1 MDVRYSIDLTDA
13 EWSVMECLWERSPLT
28 AREAAEALERRTG
41 WKRSTTLTLL
51 RRLEQKGAVSYTGE
65 GKNHL
70 YAPLIRREDA
80 CRRETQALLD
90 RLYEGSVAL
99 MVSTMTK
106 KQPLSKAEIE
116 ELYALLKHAEEEER

>member
-1 MDVRYSIDLTDA
+1 MDGMQSIDLTDA

-28 AREAAEALERRTG
+28 AREAAAALERKTG

-70 YAPLIRREDA
+70 YAPRIRREDA
-80 CRRETQALLD
+80 CRRETRALLD
-90 RLYEGSVAL
+90 RLYDGSVSL
-99 MVSTMTK
+99 MVSTLTQ
-106 KQPLSKAEIE
+106 KQPLSRAEIDA
-116 ELYALLKHAEEEER
+116 LYALLKQAEEGEQ

>member
-1 MDVRYSIDLTDA
+1 
-13 EWSVMECLWERSPLT
+13 MECLWEKHPLT
-28 AREAAEALERRTG
+28 ARETAEALERKTG

-80 CRRETQALLD
+80 CRRETRALLD
-90 RLYEGSVAL
+90 RLYQGSVTL
-99 MVSTMTK
+99 TQ
-106 KQPLSKAEIE
+106 KQPLSKAEID
-116 ELYALLKHAEEEER
+116 ELRALLKSAEEGAQ

>member
-1 MDVRYSIDLTDA
+1 MDVLRNVDLTDA
-13 EWSVMECLWERSPLT
+13 EWTVMECLWEKHPLT
-28 AREAAEALERRTG
+28 AREAAEALERKTG

-80 CRRETQALLD
+80 CRRETRALLD
-90 RLYEGSVAL
+90 RLYQGSVAL
-99 MVSTMTK
+99 MVSTLTQ
-106 KQPLSKAEIE
+106 KQPLSKAEID
-116 ELYALLKHAEEEER
+116 ELRALLKSAEEGAQ